1 MTFLIDIIISSLA
14 GALNSFFSTIFAL
27 LFGLGSGTSGG

>member
-1 MTFLIDIIISSLA
+1 MTFVINIILSSLA

-27 LFGLGSGTSGG
+27 LFGLGTGTSGG

>member
-1 MTFLIDIIISSLA
+1 MNFLIDIIISSFA

>member
-1 MTFLIDIIISSLA
+1 MNFLISIIISSLS

-27 LFGLGSGTSGG
+27 LLGLK